1 MEKDIENINNEI
13 ENKPKRRIKKEARN
27 IIIATIL
34 LIIGFLND
42 YQTRYVSYIA
52 LVCYAISYALVGL
65 PVIVMAIKNIRRGN
79 VLDEHFLM
87 SIATIGAI
95 ILGEYTEAVF
105 VMLFYQV
112 GEFFQNFA
120 VDNSRKSIKALIEY
134 APEVSNVIRDGEEIV
149 VETDEVEVGE
159 IIRVKVGEKIPLD
172 GIIRKGETS
181 LNMAFLTGESMPVDV
196 KVGDEVYSGSINNSG
211 VIEIEVTKDSWDS
224 TVSQILELIEE
235 STEKKATLESFIS
248 RFARVYTP
256 IVVVLALI
264 LAFIPP
270 LITGTSFYIW
280 IQRALIFLVV
290 SCPCA
295 LVVSVPMSFFSGIGR
310 ASKNGILVK
319 GGNYLE
325 VLSKTKT
332 VVFDKTGTLTYGVFK
347 INNEIS
353 FSDNEWREIGSSLE
367 SYSTHPIAKSIT
379 SIYGNK
385 YKDEITNIEEIRGKG
400 LKGEYNGKIV
410 AAGNLKLMRDLG
422 SDIEEIDEIGSHVY
436 IMVDGKVSGVF
447 IISDTIKD
455 DTKEGLARLKK
466 LGVDDIVL
474 LTGDKKDTAE
484 KIASDLGIDRVYS
497 ELLPEDKVS
506 YFEDILENSKDRK
519 VAFVGDGINDA
530 PVLRRSDVGIAMGA
544 LGSDAA
550 IEASDIVLMNDEITK
565 ISEAYEIS
573 KLTVRV
579 ARQNVIFALGVKIV
593 VLILAT
599 FGLAPMWLAIFADV
613 GVTILA
619 VINSLRIL

>member
-42 YQTRYVSYIA
+42 YQTRYVSYIV

-172 GIIRKGETS
+172 GIIKKGETS

-270 LITGTSFYIW
+270 LITGASFYIW

-436 IMVDGKVSGVF
+436 IMVDDKVSGVF

-484 KIASDLGIDRVYS
+484 KIALDLGIDRVYS

-579 ARQNVIFALGVKIV
+579 ARQNVIFALGVKIA